1 MKTKSK
7 GRLLSC
13 FWKNKLKR
21 GINMNQDYIVRAMA
35 ANHQLRIFAASSKNL
50 VERARQIHGTS
61 PVATA
66 ALGRLLTAG
75 SMMGSMMKGDKDIL
89 TLQIQ
94 CGGPIGGLTVTA
106 DSKANVK
113 GYVKQPV
120 VILPPNAQGKLDV
133 SGAIVPGFLNV
144 IRDIGLKEPYNG
156 QTHLVSGEIAE
167 DLTYYYATSEQ
178 VPSSVGLGV
187 LLDKENHVKQAGG
200 FIIQVMPFAEDSVID
215 KVEAS
220 LKHVHSV
227 TDLLEKGMLPED
239 IIRHLMGDLDIDI
252 LDKIPAGYVC
262 NCSKERVSGAI
273 ASIGRADLQEMID
286 SGETIEVNCHFCGSH
301 YYFTT
306 DELRGFLI

>member
-7 GRLLSC
+7 GRLPSC

-35 ANHQLRIFAASSKNL
+35 ANHQLRIFAVSSKNL

-133 SGAIVPGFLNV
+133 SGAIGPGFLNV

-156 QTHLVSGEIAE
+156 QTHLVS
-167 DLTYYYATSEQ
+167 
-178 VPSSVGLGV
+178 
-187 LLDKENHVKQAGG
+187 GG

-227 TDLLEKGMLPED
+227 TDLLEQGMLPED
-239 IIRHLMGDLDIDI
+239 IIRHLMGNLDIDI

-306 DELRGFLI
+306 DELRKFLI